1 MIILQNTLN
10 EMSDDRSKK
19 ASSPSSYFKSKWL
32 EERDMRTRYKNLN
45 LENLSEVVKERMQ
58 VSDAQK
64 SEFQCYQELKDMKRA
79 NEVSIFNKLGNIVKS
94 YQKLEFQK
102 LAHELDCLDCLYHLH
117 NQKIINYQ
125 TVKSLFQSLK
135 QNEKYCEK
143 IKKELV
149 RAQKKSKQNGEMSP
163 SEIILKNDDGV
174 NIPATN
180 IYEEFSIIANECN
193 FLKGFNVTRSDQSSL
208 FPEMDTDEINLDYFL
223 ITLKNLFNCLDLDN
237 FKLNDLNLELRS
249 FCWEGI
255 TQTPSINNT
264 PYASFLRAFKRIED
278 KEQVYFGL
286 SNVIRS
292 DDFYSIRNQIIQF

>member
-135 QNEKYCEK
+135 QIEKYCQK

-237 FKLNDLNLELRS
+237 FKLNDLSLELRS

-264 PYASFLRAFKRIED
+264 PYASFIRAFKRIEN

>member
-1 MIILQNTLN
+1 MIILQNTLK
-10 EMSDDRSKK
+10 EISDDRSKK

-135 QNEKYCEK
+135 QIEKYCQK

-237 FKLNDLNLELRS
+237 FKLNDLSLELRS

>member
-1 MIILQNTLN
+1 MIILQNTLK
-10 EMSDDRSKK
+10 EISDDRSKK

-135 QNEKYCEK
+135 QIEKYCQK

-237 FKLNDLNLELRS
+237 FKLNDLSLELRS

-264 PYASFLRAFKRIED
+264 PYASFIRAFKRIEN

>member
-1 MIILQNTLN
+1 
-10 EMSDDRSKK
+10 
-19 ASSPSSYFKSKWL
+19 
-32 EERDMRTRYKNLN
+32 
-45 LENLSEVVKERMQ
+45 
-58 VSDAQK
+58 
-64 SEFQCYQELKDMKRA
+64 MKRA

-135 QNEKYCEK
+135 QIEKYCQK

>member
-1 MIILQNTLN
+1 MIILQNTLK
-10 EMSDDRSKK
+10 EISDDRSKK

-45 LENLSEVVKERMQ
+45 LDNLSEVVKERMQ

-135 QNEKYCEK
+135 QIEKYCQK

-193 FLKGFNVTRSDQSSL
+193 FLKGFNVTQSDQSSL

>member
-1 MIILQNTLN
+1 
-10 EMSDDRSKK
+10 
-19 ASSPSSYFKSKWL
+19 
-32 EERDMRTRYKNLN
+32 
-45 LENLSEVVKERMQ
+45 MQ

-135 QNEKYCEK
+135 QIEKYCQK

-193 FLKGFNVTRSDQSSL
+193 FLKGFNVTQSDQSSL

>member
-1 MIILQNTLN
+1 MIILQNTLK
-10 EMSDDRSKK
+10 EISDDRSKK

-135 QNEKYCEK
+135 QIEKYCQK

-193 FLKGFNVTRSDQSSL
+193 FLKGFNVTQSDQSSL

-292 DDFYSIRNQIIQF
+292 EDFYSIRNQIIQF